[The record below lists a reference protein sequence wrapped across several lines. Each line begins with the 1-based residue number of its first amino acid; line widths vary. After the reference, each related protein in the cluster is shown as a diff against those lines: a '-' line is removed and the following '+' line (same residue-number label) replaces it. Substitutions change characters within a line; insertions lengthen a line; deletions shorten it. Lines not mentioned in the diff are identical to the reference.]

1 MSGDAGLVMGG
12 GDALIP
18 IAVNATA
25 HVPTRNNFDPF
36 AAAGYTREAFLTEIG
51 GANALDLGGGFNYWF
66 RDDRAWTVS
75 LRVVRPR
82 FSSQYWLVGLG
93 MKFR

>member
-1 MSGDAGLVMGG
+1 M
-12 GDALIP
+12 
-18 IAVNATA
+18 
-25 HVPTRNNFDPF
+25 PTRNNFDPF

-51 GANALDLGGGFNYWF
+51 GANALDLGAGFNYWF